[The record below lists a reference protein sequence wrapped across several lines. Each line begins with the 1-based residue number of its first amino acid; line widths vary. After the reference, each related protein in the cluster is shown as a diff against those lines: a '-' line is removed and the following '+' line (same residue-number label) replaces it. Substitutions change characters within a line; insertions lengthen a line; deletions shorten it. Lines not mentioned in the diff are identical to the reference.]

1 MSRAASDEQVEL
13 ELEQELQDIDDVD
26 AEVDDDEEYDYASD
40 TSSYQYSSDEG
51 AGDEGGGSKSKRS
64 KTESSAKTAALKVN
78 TNLGATAAQYQ
89 VISPTSL
96 ANQQNALIADVAS
109 VLSLPK
115 PKASLLLRYFFWD
128 KEKLMDR
135 YCSDP
140 EGVSQAAGALSTGQE
155 EESKDVKR
163 RCAICCEDETSQL
176 VALGCKHFFC
186 VDCWV
191 PYLKIKIQEG
201 PGCITTTC
209 PQHGCSERV
218 SDAIFQKLLPA
229 ADYAR
234 FQEYLLRSFVDIN
247 KTVKWCPAPGC
258 DKAIAS
264 SGGLSTVSCVCGCLF
279 CLRCGDEAHM
289 PVSCEQL
296 ATWLEKCRNESE
308 TANWILAN
316 TKKCPKCAIRIEK
329 NQGCNHMTCRSCKYE
344 FCWTCMDV
352 WSNHNANTG
361 GYYKCNRYD
370 PDTVPSDTDAAR
382 AKAEL
387 DRYLHYYQRF
397 ANHAEAGKFAARKR
411 EETDRRM
418 AEFEAEAN
426 GSYMDVGFLNA
437 AIDTMISCR
446 RVLKFSYVY
455 AYYLPQGKEKDLFEH
470 LQEDLEKNT
479 EHLTGLAEKPLDK
492 VDRSDVINY
501 TRVTEN
507 FLKNILGDVDNGLL
521 SN

>member
-1 MSRAASDEQVEL
+1 MEL
-13 ELEQELQDIDDVD
+13 EHELHNVEDV
-26 AEVDDDEEYDYASD
+26 EVDMDDDEEYDYESD

-51 AGDEGGGSKSKRS
+51 AGEGASRSKRS
-64 KTESSAKTAALKVN
+64 KTATMTAQGASLKTPLKVA
-78 TNLGATAAQYQ
+78 TNLGATSAQYQ

-96 ANQQNALIADVAS
+96 ASQQNALIADVAS

-115 PKASLLLRYFFWD
+115 AKASLLLRHFFWD
-128 KEKLMDR
+128 KEKLLDQ

-140 EGVSQAAGALSTGQE
+140 VGVSEAAGAVSTGEE
-155 EESKDVKR
+155 EESKEVKR

-191 PYLKIKIQEG
+191 PYLQIKIAEG
-201 PGCITTTC
+201 PACITTTC
-209 PQHGCSERV
+209 PQHGCNERV
-218 SDAIFQKLLPA
+218 SDLIFQKLLPKENFA
-229 ADYAR
+229 KY
-234 FQEYLLRSFVDIN
+234 EKYLLRSFVDIN
-247 KTVKWCPAPGC
+247 KTVKWCPSPGC
-258 DKAIAS
+258 DKAISS
-264 SGGLSTVSCVCGCLF
+264 SGGLTTVACVCGCLF
-279 CLRCGDEAHM
+279 CLRCGDEAHL
-289 PVSCEQL
+289 PVSCDQL
-296 ATWLEKCRNESE
+296 ALWQEKCKNESE

-316 TKKCPKCAIRIEK
+316 TKKCPKCSVRIEK

-344 FCWTCMDV
+344 FCWTCMDS
-352 WSNHNANTG
+352 WAHHNANTG

-370 PDTVPSDTDAAR
+370 PDAAQPDTDAAR

-397 ANHAEAGKFAARKR
+397 ANHAEAGKFATRMR
-411 EETDRRM
+411 DNTDTRM

-437 AIDTMISCR
+437 AIETMISCR
-446 RVLKFSYVY
+446 RVLKYSYVY
-455 AYYLPQGKEKDLFEH
+455 AYYLPIGKEKDLFEH

-492 VDRSDVINY
+492 MDRSEIINY
-501 TRVTEN
+501 TRVTDN
-507 FLKNILGDVDNGLL
+507 FLKNILGDVDDGLL
-521 SN
+521 NAAN

>member
-1 MSRAASDEQVEL
+1 MSHAVSDQQVEM
-13 ELEQELQDIDDVD
+13 ELEHELQSVDDVD
-26 AEVDDDEEYDYASD
+26 LDVDDDEEYDYASD

-51 AGDEGGGSKSKRS
+51 AADESKSKRS
-64 KTESSAKTAALKVN
+64 KTESKTRTSSLKVN
-78 TNLGATAAQYQ
+78 TNIGSAAAAQYQ

-96 ANQQNALIADVAS
+96 ASQQNALIADVAN

-115 PKASLLLRYFFWD
+115 AKASLLLRYFFWN

-140 EGVSQAAGALSTGQE
+140 TGVSQAAGTGEE

-191 PYLKIKIQEG
+191 PYLQIKIQEG

-218 SDAIFQKLLPA
+218 SDSIFQKLLPKK
-229 ADYAR
+229 DYMR

-247 KTVKWCPAPGC
+247 KTVKWCPSPGC

-264 SGGLSTVSCVCGCLF
+264 SGGLMTC
-279 CLRCGDEAHM
+279 
-289 PVSCEQL
+289 
-296 ATWLEKCRNESE
+296 KNESE

-316 TKKCPKCAIRIEK
+316 TKKCPKCSIRIEK

-411 EETDRRM
+411 DDTDRRM

-437 AIDTMISCR
+437 AIETLIACR

-492 VDRSDVINY
+492 MDRSDIINY

-507 FLKNILGDVDNGLL
+507 FLKNILGD
-521 SN
+521 